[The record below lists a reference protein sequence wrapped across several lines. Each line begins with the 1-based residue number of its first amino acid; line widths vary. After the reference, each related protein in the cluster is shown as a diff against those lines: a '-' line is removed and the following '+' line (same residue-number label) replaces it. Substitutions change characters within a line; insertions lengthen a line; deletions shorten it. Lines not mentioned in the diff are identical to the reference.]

1 MKEYV
6 ILGALQGIVEWLP
19 ISSEGTLVL
28 AQTLLFGSDATLGE
42 MIQVALFLHLGSML
56 AVSIY
61 FWRDLW
67 KLFYTFIRYPKA
79 SREDRALVNFLI
91 LASTITAILGY
102 GFFRLIEHA
111 EASMFALSGALI
123 TLGIGALLVVTS
135 FLQFTAQGKKDGQ
148 LRESKDLTF
157 KDALILGIVQ
167 ACAVLP
173 GLSRSG
179 TTIPALLL
187 RKIRDID
194 ALKISFLMSLPVI
207 LGGNIILNFEMISPS
222 SAEVVGLV
230 FAFIFGII
238 TIHIF
243 MRLAVRLSFA
253 HFTLLFGTL
262 TFIAGGVSFLL

>member
-1 MKEYV
+1 MKEYA

-42 MIQVALFLHLGSML
+42 MIQVALFLHLGSTL
-56 AVSIY
+56 AVGIY

-79 SREDRALVNFLI
+79 SREDRALLNFL
-91 LASTITAILGY
+91 LITSIITGTLGY
-102 GFFRLIEHA
+102 GIFRLIEHV
-111 EASMFALSGALI
+111 EASVFALSGAFI
-123 TLGIGALLVVTS
+123 TIGIGVLLVVTS
-135 FLQFTAQGKKDGQ
+135 VLQFTAQEKRDGR
-148 LRESKDLTF
+148 LRESKDLTVI
-157 KDALILGIVQ
+157 DACILGVVQ
-167 ACAVLP
+167 ACAALP

-194 ALKISFLMSLPVI
+194 ALKVSFFMSLPVI

-222 SAEVVGLV
+222 GAEVVGLV

-238 TIHIF
+238 TIHVF
-243 MRLAVRLSFA
+243 MRLATRLSFA
-253 HFTLLFGTL
+253 HFTLFFGVL
-262 TFIAGGVSFLL
+262 TFIAGLVSLAL